1 MQKSPILSSL
11 LVLLLVIATS
21 VVWAHE
27 KVKLTG
33 YVVDVMCFGDH
44 AKDKVEDATRI
55 AAEHTKVCALMDDC
69 VKSGY
74 GLYADGKWYPFDAK
88 GNDLAKALFD
98 KTKKSDHLKVIVEG
112 MKHEDKILVEKLTEA
127 E

>member
-11 LVLLLVIATS
+11 LVLLLVFATS

-44 AKDKVEDATRI
+44 AKDKVEDATRV
-55 AAEHTKVCALMDDC
+55 AAEHTKECALMDDC

-88 GNDLAKALFD
+88 GNELAKALFD